1 MSVTKTRRA
10 MAPKKT
16 PSEKGKEAVDDRKQ
30 KYGHPADVFKKT
42 AIIWTGILE
51 DKLKTPIEAHEV
63 GLMMAGHK
71 IAREAQNPDV
81 VADNLTDISGYA
93 DTVSMVYERR

>member
-1 MSVTKTRRA
+1 VSIAAQKKPKDEDEIRA
-10 MAPKKT
+10 INA
-16 PSEKGKEAVDDRKQ
+16 DREE
-30 KYGHPADVFKKT
+30 KYGHPADIFKKT

-71 IAREAQNPDV
+71 IAREAQNPNV
-81 VADNLTDISGYA
+81 VVDNLDDTKGYIN
-93 DTVSMVYERR
+93 TVSMVYERR